1 MYGLYTQTL
10 HSFNQAI
17 VHLTSQKADIKFIDN
32 ATHSKWVGKRG
43 KYREIKGKN
52 CEKNQY

>member
-17 VHLTSQKADIKFIDN
+17 VHLTSQKADIKFIYN